1 MGIEYEL
8 KFRADKAA
16 LEAIAAEYS
25 RYPSKQFR
33 METTYYDTPSGA
45 LSQRHYTLRRRME
58 NEKSICTLKTPAAGV
73 GRNEIEL
80 ECSSIHDAIPVLCA
94 SGAPE
99 NFDALVQEGLIPV
112 CGAKFH
118 RTAITL
124 ESKDCTL
131 ELALDN
137 GTLTGGD
144 KTIPLCEVEVE
155 LKEGQTNSADL
166 FAQMLA
172 IQFRLAPETRS
183 KFRRALALYKGELL

>member
-8 KFRADKAA
+8 KFQANAAA

-25 RYPSKQFR
+25 RYPSKQFQ

-58 NEKSICTLKTPAAGV
+58 NEKSICTLKTPAAGH

-80 ECSSIHDAIPVLCA
+80 ECNCIEDAIPVLCA

-99 NFDALVQEGLIPV
+99 NFEALVQEGLIAV
-112 CGAKFH
+112 CGAQFR

-124 ESKDCTL
+124 ESRDCTL

-137 GTLTGGD
+137 GTLTGGG

-155 LKEGQTNSADL
+155 LKEGQTDSADL

-172 IQFRLAPETRS
+172 IQFGLLPETKS